1 MSERTLQTRPQRYAA
16 LTAGVIVNLGFG
28 SLYAWSVF
36 IAGLE
41 SDLGIM
47 RADVSVV
54 FSLAIVSFTFG
65 NFVSPFL
72 FRSLAPAVLVLIAL
86 TIGVGGLSVAAMGSS
101 YLTVILGYGLMFG
114 FACGFSYNAV
124 LQAGLSALPDKPGL
138 ANGIIISSFAA
149 GSVISADL
157 LAMSVADMGV
167 RATFWLLA
175 ITISGGGVL
184 AMSLLWFS
192 KVRFLIPEAS
202 NGRPGDRR
210 LLYIS
215 WIGFFL
221 GALAGVMAIG
231 HAAAIITHFGGGA
244 RAAVIGVTLISVGN
258 ALGRLGAGWLCD
270 QISVRSVAG
279 ISHLTGILASVV
291 VLANPTGEG
300 AMLAMALAG
309 VAYGM
314 TASVYPSTISIY
326 LGRASYGK
334 NFALLLTAWGAA
346 GLLGPSMSGY
356 FFDLTSDYRVS
367 LEFAA
372 VATILALI
380 NAMRLPRSREVQST

>member
-1 MSERTLQTRPQRYAA
+1 MSDQTLQTSIQRYAA
-16 LTAGVIVNLGFG
+16 LTAGVIVNAGFG

-36 IAGLE
+36 IVGLE

-47 RADVSVV
+47 RTDVSIV

-65 NFVSPFL
+65 NFVTPFL
-72 FRSLAPAVLVLIAL
+72 FRLLTPAILVLIGI
-86 TIGVGGLSVAAMGSS
+86 TIGVSGLSIAAMGSS
-101 YLTVILGYGLMFG
+101 YLTVILGYGLLFG

-124 LQAGLSALPDKPGL
+124 LQAGLSAMPDKPGL

-157 LAMSVADMGV
+157 LAMGVAGMGV
-167 RATFWLLA
+167 RAAFW
-175 ITISGGGVL
+175 VL
-184 AMSLLWFS
+184 AMTIAGGGTLAMLLLWFS
-192 KVRFLIPEAS
+192 KVRFHAAEAS
-202 NGRPGDRR
+202 NGQPGDRR
-210 LLYIS
+210 LLLIS

-244 RAAVIGVTLISVGN
+244 RAAVIGVTLISIGN
-258 ALGRLGAGWLCD
+258 AAGRLGAGWLCD

-279 ISHLTGILASVV
+279 ISHLTGIFASVV

-300 AMLAMALAG
+300 AMLAMAMAG
-309 VAYGM
+309 IAYGM
-314 TASVYPSTISIY
+314 TASVYPTTISIY

-346 GLLGPSMSGY
+346 GLLGPSMGGY
-356 FFDLTSDYRVS
+356 FFDLTSDYRVP

-380 NAMRLPRSREVQST
+380 NAMRLPRSLDVQST

>member
-1 MSERTLQTRPQRYAA
+1 MSDLSHHTSLQKYAA
-16 LTAGVIVNLGFG
+16 LFAGVIVNAGFG

-36 IAGLE
+36 IVGLE

-47 RADVSVV
+47 RADVSIV

-65 NFVSPFL
+65 NFVSPYL
-72 FRSLAPAVLVLIAL
+72 FRHLSPAILVFIAMAF
-86 TIGVGGLSVAAMGSS
+86 GVGGLSIAAMGST
-101 YLTVILGYGLMFG
+101 YLTVITGYGLLFG
-114 FACGFSYNAV
+114 FGCGFAYNTV
-124 LQAGLSALPDKPGL
+124 LQTGQAAMPDRPGL
-138 ANGIIISSFAA
+138 ANGIIISAFAA
-149 GSVISADL
+149 GSVISAYL
-157 LAMSVADMGV
+157 LSIGVAEMGV

-175 ITISGGGVL
+175 MTIAGIGIL
-184 AMSLLWFS
+184 AMALLWMS
-192 KVRFLIPEAS
+192 KVRFLIPETTAEQS
-202 NGRPGDRR
+202 SDRSI
-210 LLYIS
+210 LYIS

-244 RAAVIGVTLISVGN
+244 SAAVMGVTLMSIGN
-258 ALGRLGAGWLCD
+258 ATGRLGAGWLCD

-279 ISHLTGILASVV
+279 IAHLTGALGFVV

-300 AMLAMALAG
+300 AMVAMSLAG

-314 TASVYPSTISIY
+314 TASVYPTTISIY

-346 GLLGPSMSGY
+346 GLLGPSIGGY
-356 FFDLTSDYRVS
+356 FFDLTGDYRIP
-367 LEFAA
+367 LELAA
-372 VATILALI
+372 VVTVLALV
-380 NAMRLPRSREVQST
+380 NAMRLPRSQSST